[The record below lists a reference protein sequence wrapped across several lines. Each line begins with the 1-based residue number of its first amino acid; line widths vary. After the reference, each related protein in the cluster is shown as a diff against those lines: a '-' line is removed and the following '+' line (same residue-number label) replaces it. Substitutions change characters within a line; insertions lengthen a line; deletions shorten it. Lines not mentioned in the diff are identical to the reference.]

1 MESMILIAQQNDDG
15 GGFVAGMGA
24 LMCLFVGL
32 GIVATAFWIWM
43 LVDALMNEP
52 TTNEKILWVLVI
64 VFLHVLGALIYFF
77 IRRQG
82 RRRSLA

>member
-1 MESMILIAQQNDDG
+1 MESLTLFAQQNDG
-15 GGFVAGMGA
+15 GGGVLAGIGA

-52 TTNEKILWVLVI
+52 TSNEKILWVLVI
-64 VFLHVLGALIYFF
+64 VFLHVLAH
-77 IRRQG
+77 
-82 RRRSLA
+82 

>member
-1 MESMILIAQQNDDG
+1 MDNLVLFAQQNDGAG
-15 GGFVAGMGA
+15 GVLAGMGA
-24 LMCLFVGL
+24 LMCLFIGL

-64 VFLHVLGALIYFF
+64 VFLHVIGALIYFF
-77 IRRQG
+77 VRRQG
-82 RRRSLA
+82 RRRSLT